1 MLKGVIDNLFLS
13 YELSTNN
20 VDENASEEEKFLGTF
35 ARTFLSRQ
43 FVEQNLSAIFL
54 LLCAGPSQAAVSA
67 AYHSVLTLN
76 IRLRMISSVVKI
88 GLNKHTKLAA
98 QWPPLSDLVTARAA
112 NRNNLAHFNV
122 VSHTAKGGATSYR
135 LSPTIYNPLATN
147 RQFDIP
153 QMLLFRDGFIAV
165 AHQLHDFEL
174 AIDSA
179 FRMDR

>member
-76 IRLRMISSVVKI
+76 IRLRMISSAVKI

-112 NRNNLAHFNV
+112 NRNNLAHLMSCHTPLKAEQRATGYRQQYTTHWRRIGNSTFRRCCCLEM
-122 VSHTAKGGATSYR
+122 VSS
-135 LSPTIYNPLATN
+135 
-147 RQFDIP
+147 Q
-153 QMLLFRDGFIAV
+153 
-165 AHQLHDFEL
+165 
-174 AIDSA
+174 
-179 FRMDR
+179 